1 VTTTPA
7 PDDSIPFTDAHVHFW
22 DHSLPGV
29 RWRFL
34 EPDFDHPRLKGT
46 QRLDAPR
53 YSSEEFLAEAGDH
66 APSKLIHVQC
76 AMATPDPTQETTWLA
91 SMTETT
97 GFPTAIVAGCQ
108 LRLPDAGD
116 VLRAN
121 AAASSLV
128 RGVRDLTI
136 TGDVDASEVRSAFD
150 AAAEVN
156 ASVELMLPLEHYDSV
171 ARLAG
176 EWPAVT
182 IVLGHAG
189 QPLERDAA
197 YLDRWTAALAEL
209 ADRVPNVVL
218 KVSAVASSADPQWTT
233 DSIRPWVLGAI
244 ESFTAERCMLA
255 SNWPID
261 RLYGTYPRLIGAYR
275 EIIAVLPEHDQQAVL
290 HATADRLYRVSPRPA
305 TN

>member
-1 VTTTPA
+1 MTTP
-7 PDDSIPFTDAHVHFW
+7 PPPNSSIPFTDAHVHFW

-53 YSSEEFLAEAGDH
+53 YSPEEMLAEAGEQ

-76 AMATPDPTQETTWLA
+76 AMATPDPTQETMWLDSLA
-91 SMTETT
+91 EAT

-108 LRLPDAGD
+108 LRQPDAGD
-116 VLRAN
+116 VLLAN

-136 TGDVDASEVRSAFD
+136 SSGVDASEVRPAFD
-150 AAAEVN
+150 AAAEVD
-156 ASVELMLPLEHYDSV
+156 ASVELMLPLEHYDSI
-171 ARLAG
+171 ARLAE

-182 IVLGHAG
+182 LVLGHAG
-189 QPLERDAA
+189 QPLERDQA
-197 YLDRWTAALAEL
+197 YFDRWTAALAEL

-218 KVSAVASSADPQWTT
+218 KLSAIASSADPAWTAE
-233 DSIRPWVLGAI
+233 SIGPWVLGAI

-275 EIIAVLPEHDQQAVL
+275 QIVSVLSEHDQAAVL
-290 HATADRLYRVSPRPA
+290 HETADRVYRVSDA
-305 TN
+305 SV